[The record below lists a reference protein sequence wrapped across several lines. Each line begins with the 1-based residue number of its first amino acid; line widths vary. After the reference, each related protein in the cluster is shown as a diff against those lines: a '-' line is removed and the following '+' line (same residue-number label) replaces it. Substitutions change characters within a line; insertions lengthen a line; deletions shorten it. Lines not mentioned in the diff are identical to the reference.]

1 MSRAEVM
8 QELIA
13 RWERSGLSQ
22 REFAEQEGVAYSQLL
37 YWRRRLKGFPDRK
50 RAKRRAEPAELAPV
64 RIIPDAPRT
73 TEAFELRMSGGLAV
87 SVPPGF
93 DESELRRLLDV
104 LSGC

>member
-8 QELIA
+8 QELIE

-22 REFAEQEGVAYSQLL
+22 RAFAEQEGVAYSQLL
-37 YWRRRLKGFPDRK
+37 YWRRRLKRSPGRK
-50 RAKRRAEPAELAPV
+50 RAKRRAEPAGLAPV

-73 TEAFELRMSGGLAV
+73 TGAFELRTSGGLAV

-104 LSGC
+104 LIGC